1 MAEADTLRFDP
12 ASEFE
17 IIESLDFEEEVQRPE
32 ELRFFT
38 LDEQLLDYFDKV
50 LPKKKNVTKFEYRQI
65 ANEVDRVRELYQR
78 TIVVSDT
85 NYEISSA
92 KRDVK
97 LPWINPIYSDFE
109 YSAYSFTENW
119 VPIFERS
126 SRSRGNYYPI
136 LVSALPHPYK
146 TTGDGVPIVKTSV
159 LVNDEG
165 KEEITSLGNFVRT
178 KSAIHEDGTMSVVSL
193 EMPNTGDD
201 MKYRGYFL
209 GPRGVDIPNP
219 MVDHPFLSSAS
230 TRAIQTQEELSNIF
244 PTLEALMNHA
254 IPTTQDPYGEGL
266 KFLKVYDINLRDIPW
281 KLWKDRFPPKETITA
296 SKSVISVDFPKAG
309 ESEPSNN
316 VKDAYIIK
324 WSPGVN
330 PRMWLM
336 SQEDRGQLVVK
347 MVMSKSS
354 EAGLVPPDHNAEK
367 VQPTFPDSTPED
379 CLLTN
384 TFDEFLNSGV
394 YRSNSKVCI
403 PATFIQQERRETL
416 VAGKTM
422 WGETTEHDILKE
434 HLKLL
439 KKFQYSE
446 KVVKAPNYAKISIQA
461 ESELRREIRAILE
474 DEHRVP
480 TDKADAIHK
489 IVRDLH
495 LENKVYLDAA
505 KLFVVCGHT
514 LAELSGDLEK
524 DRLQFYNDWTAIDE
538 GFRSCRFCGEQIN
551 KDVLVAQDEFDENG
565 KLIINQEVLPETGFH
580 GESHASSFTN
590 SLLDLK
596 KFFLLDNIGETIFY
610 LLLSL
615 LQVLPTESQLVP
627 VLQNVREI
635 TSVLKSNKKIPKV
648 DKERIEGILGV
659 AGMVVVLQTHNPFL
673 IPRRS
678 FGSKVLKLTG
688 YPRDT
693 EDTKDSPVLDVVISI
708 LKTTFEASPN
718 TFKGPIASFLRN
730 VLTKPKD
737 VRKEA
742 LVYLKQASAKFK
754 TQFLSARER
763 YLVAPEPEPIRQVFL
778 PLLSF
783 EKLEYAPGESL
794 GAEEIMSRC
803 DIPAPSSYITSK
815 NPPSVVQEPLELW
828 KNLKPSASA
837 EFLEVELDLPVLK
850 TFTDAEI
857 RKRITLGYPKPLKID
872 KLDAFL
878 KSDTDGPALSI
889 LLNRMLDILS
899 QAKYSLSKLEKF
911 REASV
916 YAQTRINKSLFRDAM
931 RGLIYE
937 LLHEISNGDNKTGF
951 VSALSNAF
959 SRDLTLN
966 MLLLTNDEAKKQD
979 IELRTKERETF
990 KQRMRSMDDEQRQ
1003 TTKMLLDIGIAGFI
1017 ITNEDREFF
1026 AREYKYPDPEEE
1038 YEKLVRDTPNEE
1050 VPDEGANAMR
1060 DNNADGDMQLSEIGE
1075 RRQADWGGYGDID
1088 ERLQNEDDTAGQM
1101 DDGNGYGV

>member
-50 LPKKKNVTKFEYRQI
+50 LPKKKNVTKFEYTQI

-85 NYEISSA
+85 NYLVNTA
-92 KRDVK
+92 QRDIE
-97 LPWINPIYSDFE
+97 LPWIKPIYSDFE
-109 YSAYSFTENW
+109 YSAYSFKENW
-119 VPIFERS
+119 EPIFERS
-126 SRSRGNYYPI
+126 SRNRANYYPI
-136 LVSALPHPYK
+136 LISALPSPYK
-146 TTGDGVPIVKTSV
+146 PTGEGVPVTKTSV
-159 LVNDEG
+159 LTNDEG
-165 KEEITSLGNFVRT
+165 KQEIMSLGNFVRT

-193 EMPNTGDD
+193 ELANTGDD
-201 MKYRGYFL
+201 TKRRGYFI
-209 GPRGVDIPNP
+209 GARGVDIPNP
-219 MVDHPFLSSAS
+219 MADHPFLSSANP
-230 TRAIQTQEELSNIF
+230 RAIETQEDLNTIF

-254 IPTTQDPYGEGL
+254 IPTTQDPYDEGS
-266 KFLKVYDINLRDIPW
+266 KFLKVYDIKLQDIPW

-296 SKSVISVDFPKAG
+296 SKSVISVQFPQAG
-309 ESEPSNN
+309 ETEPSKN
-316 VKDAYIIK
+316 VKDAYIIP
-324 WSPGVN
+324 WLPGIN

-336 SQEDRGQLVVK
+336 TQEDRGQLVVK

-367 VQPTFPDSTPED
+367 VQPTFPASTPED
-379 CLLTN
+379 CLLIG

-394 YRSNSKVCI
+394 YRADKKVCV
-403 PATFIQQERRETL
+403 PATFIQQERREAL
-416 VAGKTM
+416 VFGKTM
-422 WGETTEHDILKE
+422 WTETTEHDMLKE

-439 KKFQYSE
+439 KKFQYLE
-446 KVVKAPNYAKISIQA
+446 NVVKAPNYAKISVQA

-480 TDKADAIHK
+480 IDKAEAIGK

-495 LENKVYLDAA
+495 LENKVYLDAS

-514 LAELSGDLEK
+514 LSELAGDLEK

-565 KLIINQEVLPETGFH
+565 KLIVSSEVLPETGFH
-580 GESHASSFTN
+580 GTSSFTN

-615 LQVLPTESQLVP
+615 LQVLPTESQLIP

-635 TSVLKSNKKIPKV
+635 SAVLKSNKKIPKV

-659 AGMVVVLQTHNPFL
+659 VGVVTILQTHNPFL

-693 EDTKDSPVLDVVISI
+693 EDTKDSPVLDVVISV

-742 LVYLKQASAKFK
+742 LVYLKQASTKFK

-783 EKLEYAPGESL
+783 EKSEYAPGESL
-794 GAEEIMSRC
+794 GSEEIMSRC
-803 DIPAPSSYITSK
+803 DIPAPSSYLTSK
-815 NPPSVVQEPLELW
+815 NLPSVVQEPLELW

-837 EFLEVELDLPVLK
+837 EFLEVELELPALQ
-850 TFTDAEI
+850 TFTDADI
-857 RKRITLGYPKPLKID
+857 RKRITLGYPKNMKID
-872 KLDAFL
+872 KLDTFL

-889 LLNRMLDILS
+889 LLNRLLDILS
-899 QAKYSLSKLEKF
+899 QAKYSLNKLEKF

-916 YAQTRINKSLFRDAM
+916 YAETRINKSLFRDAM

-937 LLHEISNGDNKTGF
+937 LLHEISSGDNKTGF
-951 VSALSNAF
+951 VSALSTAF

-966 MLLLTNDEAKKQD
+966 MILLTNDEAKKQD

-1038 YEKLVRDTPNEE
+1038 YEKLVQAIPNEE

-1075 RRQADWGGYGDID
+1075 RREADWGGYGDID
-1088 ERLQNEDDTAGQM
+1088 ERLQNEDDTGGQM

>member
-50 LPKKKNVTKFEYRQI
+50 LPKKKNVTKFEYIQI
-65 ANEVDRVRELYQR
+65 ANEVDRVRDLYQR
-78 TIVVSDT
+78 TITVSDT
-85 NYEISSA
+85 NYAVSSA
-92 KRDVK
+92 QRDIT
-97 LPWINPIYSDFE
+97 LPWIHPIYSDFE
-109 YSAYSFTENW
+109 YSAFSFEENW
-119 VPIFERS
+119 EPIFQRS
-126 SRSRGNYYPI
+126 SRNRGNYYPI
-136 LVSALPHPYK
+136 LVSALPRPYK
-146 TTGDGVPIVKTSV
+146 PTGEGVPVTKTAV
-159 LVNDEG
+159 LTNDEG
-165 KEEITSLGNFVRT
+165 KQEITSLGNFVRT
-178 KSAIHEDGTMSVVSL
+178 KSAIHEDGSMSVVSL
-193 EMPNTGDD
+193 ELPNTGDD
-201 MKYRGYFL
+201 MKRRGFYL
-209 GPRGVDIPNP
+209 GARGVDIPNP

-230 TRAIQTQEELSNIF
+230 SRAIETQEELNNIF

-254 IPTTQDPYGEGL
+254 VPTTQDPYVEGS
-266 KFLKVYDINLRDIPW
+266 KFLKVYDIKLQDIPW
-281 KLWKDRFPPKETITA
+281 NLWKSRFPPRETITA
-296 SKSVISVDFPKAG
+296 SKSVISVSFPSSNEAA
-309 ESEPSNN
+309 PSKN
-316 VKDAYIIK
+316 VQDAYLIP
-324 WSPGVN
+324 WLSGLN

-347 MVMSKSS
+347 MVLSKAS

-367 VQPTFPDSTPED
+367 VQPTFPASTPED
-379 CLLTN
+379 CLLVG

-394 YRSNSKVCI
+394 YRTDKKVCV
-403 PATFIQQERRETL
+403 PATFVQQERREAL
-416 VAGKTM
+416 VFGKTM
-422 WGETTEHDILKE
+422 WGETTEHDMLKE

-439 KKFQYSE
+439 KKFQYAE
-446 KVVKAPNYAKISIQA
+446 TLAKPPNYAKISVQA

-474 DEHRVP
+474 DEHRVAI
-480 TDKADAIHK
+480 DKSDAIRK
-489 IVRDLH
+489 IARDLH

-514 LAELSGDLEK
+514 LAELAGDMEK
-524 DRLQFYNDWTAIDE
+524 DRLQFYEDWTAIDE

-565 KLIINQEVLPETGFH
+565 KLIVNQEVLPESGFH
-580 GESHASSFTN
+580 GTSSFTN
-590 SLLDLK
+590 SLLELK
-596 KFFLLDNIGETIFY
+596 KFFLLDNIGETVFY

-635 TSVLKSNKKIPKV
+635 SGVLKANKKIPKP

-659 AGMVVVLQTHNPFL
+659 AGVVTLLQTHNPFL

-693 EDTKDSPVLDVVISI
+693 EDTKDSPVLDVIISI

-730 VLTKPKD
+730 ILTKPKD

-742 LVYLKQASAKFK
+742 LVYLKQASVKFR

-783 EKLEYAPGESL
+783 EKAEYAPGERI
-794 GAEEIMSRC
+794 GQEEIMSKC
-803 DIPAPSSYITSK
+803 LIPAPGSYITSK
-815 NPPSVVQEPLELW
+815 NAPSVVQEPLELW
-828 KNLKPSASA
+828 KNLKPSSSA
-837 EFLEVELDLPVLK
+837 QFLEVDLEIPALK
-850 TFTDAEI
+850 TFGDAEI
-857 RKRITLGYPKPLKID
+857 RKRIAMGYPKNLKLD
-872 KLDAFL
+872 KLEPFL

-899 QAKYSLSKLEKF
+899 QTKYSLTKLEKF

-916 YAQTRINKSLFRDAM
+916 YAETRINKSLFRDTM

-937 LLHEISNGDNKTGF
+937 LLHEISGGDNKTGF
-951 VSALSNAF
+951 VSALSAAF
-959 SRDLTLN
+959 ARDLTLN

-990 KQRMRSMDDEQRQ
+990 KQRMRAMDDEQRQ

-1038 YEKLVRDTPNEE
+1038 YEQLVRAEPNEE

-1060 DNNADGDMQLSEIGE
+1060 DNNADGEMQLSEIGE
-1075 RRQADWGGYGDID
+1075 RREADWGGYGDID
-1088 ERLQNEDDTAGQM
+1088 ERLQNEDDTGGQM